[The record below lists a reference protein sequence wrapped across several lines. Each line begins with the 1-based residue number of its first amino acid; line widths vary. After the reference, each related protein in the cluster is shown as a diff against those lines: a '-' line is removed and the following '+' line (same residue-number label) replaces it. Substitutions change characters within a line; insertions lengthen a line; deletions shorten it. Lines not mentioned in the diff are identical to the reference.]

1 MQIAGRDVLV
11 RGRVVRIGRLEADG
25 LDLPS
30 NMPEVI
36 GELRRARGGIDIFT
50 FMQLLPHTQPQHS
63 YLMEWDNV
71 AALPVSTFD
80 HWITKQIDFKVRN
93 KARKGE
99 KNGLSVREVPFDDA
113 LVRGIS
119 EIYNETPV
127 RQGKAFWHYGKDLE
141 TVKRENSTFLESSIL
156 IGAFIQDSLVGFL
169 KVVVDRAGGQASVM
183 QILSMIKHRDKA
195 PTNALIAQ
203 AVRSC
208 ADRKIPHIIYANFS
222 YGKKERDS
230 LADFKEANGFQRVE
244 IPRYYV
250 PLTLK
255 GHAALRL
262 GLHHRL
268 QERIPAPVLARIRQA
283 RSRWYGRKLPVA
295 KEAL

>member
-1 MQIAGRDVLV
+1 MNIGGRETLV
-11 RGRVVRIGRLEADG
+11 RGRLVRIARLEGDG
-25 LDLPS
+25 LELPADM
-30 NMPEVI
+30 NAVI
-36 GELRRARGGIDIFT
+36 DGMGKAKAGIDIFT
-50 FMQLLPHTQPQHS
+50 FMQLLPHTQPQFS
-63 YLMEWDNV
+63 FPMEWDNV

-80 HWITKQIDFKVRN
+80 HWLTKQIDFKVRN

-99 KNGLSVREVPFDDA
+99 KNGLSVREVAFDDA

-156 IGAFIQDSLVGFL
+156 IGAFFQGSLVGFL
-169 KVVVDRAGGQASVM
+169 KVVVDADRGQASVM
-183 QILSMIKHRDKA
+183 QILSMLKHRDKA

-208 ADRKIPHIIYANFS
+208 AERRIPHIIYANFS
-222 YGKKERDS
+222 YGKKQRDS
-230 LADFKEANGFQRVE
+230 LADFKESNGFQRVE

-250 PLTLK
+250 PITLK
-255 GHAALRL
+255 GHVALRL
-262 GLHHRL
+262 GFHHRL
-268 QERIPAPVLARIRQA
+268 AERIPAPLLARVRQA

-295 KEAL
+295 KEA